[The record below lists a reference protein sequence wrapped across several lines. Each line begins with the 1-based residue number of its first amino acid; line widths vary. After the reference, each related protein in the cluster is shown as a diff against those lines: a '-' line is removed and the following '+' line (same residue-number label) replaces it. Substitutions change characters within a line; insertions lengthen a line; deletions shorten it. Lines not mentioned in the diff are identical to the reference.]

1 MTKCILLFVVIA
13 MYSCNSYKEE
23 YDELKIDAIF
33 LKHQLD
39 EANRRE
45 DSLLNILKD
54 QAGQLQRMTNP
65 ISETYDYYDAEL
77 TDQRKEEL
85 NRYFNRKKPQ
95 VSTQLGE
102 TGGLPANPKYDV
114 STYKLNGEINKR
126 E

>member
-1 MTKCILLFVVIA
+1 MTKYILLFVVIA

-54 QAGQLQRMTNP
+54 QAGQLQRMTNS

-95 VSTQLGE
+95 VSTQLAE

-114 STYKLNGEINKR
+114 STYKLNGELNKR